1 MTGPLGPSCHGLWVE
16 NVQLFIL
23 CTQFVNVSSVL
34 NKQAALL
41 REGCPFQQPGFLA
54 VDQGVTQEEE
64 GQGGPV
70 WKDLD
75 LSTFAMPEDR
85 VQVRLDLSP
94 PPVARRTD
102 EITQEYRVWRLY
114 WIKREVAC
122 G

>member
-1 MTGPLGPSCHGLWVE
+1 ME

-41 REGCPFQQPGFLA
+41 REGCPFRQPRLLA

-70 WKDLD
+70 WENPD
-75 LSTFAMPEDR
+75 LSTLAMLEDN
-85 VQVRLDLSP
+85 VHVGIDPSP
-94 PPVARRTD
+94 P
-102 EITQEYRVWRLY
+102 
-114 WIKREVAC
+114 
-122 G
+122 